1 MSQYIE
7 LHPSHPDPRMLAVV
21 VDSLKSG
28 AVIAYPTD
36 SGYALGCTM
45 EQQKPLDRIR
55 QLRDLDKTHNFT
67 LICQDLAEVS
77 RFAKVDNTAYRLM
90 KKCVPGGYTFIL
102 KAGKAIPKS
111 LMPSGKT
118 TIGVRVPD
126 HPTPLS
132 LSAQLNEP
140 LVSTTLILPGQDL
153 PLIYPED
160 IADAIG
166 DQIDV
171 MVDVGYCDFEPT
183 TVVDLS
189 DSVPQ
194 ILRHGSG
201 DSQFFE

>member
-7 LHPSHPDPRMLAVV
+7 LHPSHPDPRMLTVV

-28 AVIAYPTD
+28 ALIAYPTD
-36 SGYALGCTM
+36 SGYALGCVM
-45 EQQKPLDRIR
+45 GQKKPLDRIR

-67 LICQDLAEVS
+67 LICQDLSEVS
-77 RFAKVDNTAYRLM
+77 RFAQVDNTAYRLM

-102 KAGKAIPKS
+102 KASKAVPK
-111 LMPSGKT
+111 LLLPSGKT

-126 HPTPLS
+126 HPTPLA

-140 LVSTTLILPGQDL
+140 LVSTTLILPGQNL

-171 MVDVGYCDFEPT
+171 MVDVGYCGFEPT

-189 DSVPQ
+189 DSVQQ

-201 DSQFFE
+201 NSQFFE